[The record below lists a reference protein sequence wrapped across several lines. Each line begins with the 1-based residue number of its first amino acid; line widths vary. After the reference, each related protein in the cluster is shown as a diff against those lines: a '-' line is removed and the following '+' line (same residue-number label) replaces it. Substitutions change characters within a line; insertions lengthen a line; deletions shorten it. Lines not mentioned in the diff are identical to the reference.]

1 MSLLYRSAGKLA
13 AVGAFAFLGWASA
26 TASFFDLV
34 NDWSDVNNPMGQWSL
49 LKLPNTL
56 FTVNQ
61 SNYWGDA
68 SNMHAWADDPYPG
81 ALHVPFWAKI
91 DAAHQNTHGYDAP
104 ANSIL
109 MHGNDPNRTGSEYT
123 AAVFTS
129 PSAGLATVAGDVW
142 LSYKTSALPRGMNWQ
157 ILKNNS
163 LLTEGFLSWN
173 DSYTSTTPMS
183 FALGTGGA
191 GALIMQVAVG
201 DKIELRMLPNHNSP
215 NDGVPIVAGLHV
227 GVNLAPVPEPFTMF
241 LGVAGLTAA
250 AIRRRRRV

>member
-1 MSLLYRSAGKLA
+1 M
-13 AVGAFAFLGWASA
+13 
-26 TASFFDLV
+26 
-34 NDWSDVNNPMGQWSL
+34 
-49 LKLPNTL
+49 
-56 FTVNQ
+56 
-61 SNYWGDA
+61 
-68 SNMHAWADDPYPG
+68 
-81 ALHVPFWAKI
+81 
-91 DAAHQNTHGYDAP
+91 
-104 ANSIL
+104 
-109 MHGNDPNRTGSEYT
+109 
-123 AAVFTS
+123 
-129 PSAGLATVAGDVW
+129 
-142 LSYKTSALPRGMNWQ
+142 SYKTSALPRGMNWQ

-250 AIRRRRRV
+250 AIRRRRMV